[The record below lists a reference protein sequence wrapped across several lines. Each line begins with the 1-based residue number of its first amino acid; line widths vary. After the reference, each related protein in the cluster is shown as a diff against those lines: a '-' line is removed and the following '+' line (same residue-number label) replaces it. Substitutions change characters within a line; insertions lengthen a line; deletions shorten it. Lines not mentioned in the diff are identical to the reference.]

1 MRIWLP
7 YSLLTACLTVVWLL
21 LNQTLAAA
29 HWLLG
34 FWIAVAAALGYAS
47 LRPPRT
53 PVRRL
58 RVALGLALVV
68 AADIVRSNLAVARIV
83 IHPRAR
89 GRTAG
94 FLDIPLQLRSPA
106 GLATLACIVTATPG
120 TAWAGYDSSRGVLTL
135 HILDLI
141 DESEWIVVIK
151 ERYERRL
158 LEIFP

>member
-1 MRIWLP
+1 MRTWLP

-21 LNQTLAAA
+21 LTQTLAAA

-58 RVALGLALVV
+58 RVVLGLAFVV
-68 AADIVRSNLAVARIV
+68 TADIVRSNLAVARIV
-83 IHPRAR
+83 IHARTR
-89 GRTAG
+89 GRSAG
-94 FLDIPLQLRSPA
+94 FLDIPLELRSPA

-120 TAWAGYDSSRGVLTL
+120 TAWAGYDSSSGVLTL

-141 DESEWIVVIK
+141 DESEWIAVIK
-151 ERYERRL
+151 ERYECRL

>member
-1 MRIWLP
+1 MRTWLP
-7 YSLLTACLTVVWLL
+7 YSLLTVSLAVVWLL
-21 LNQTLAAA
+21 LNQTLAPA
-29 HWLLG
+29 HGLLG
-34 FWIAVAAALGYAS
+34 VWIAVAAGLGYAA

-58 RVALGLALVV
+58 RIAFVLAFAVLT
-68 AADIVRSNLAVARIV
+68 DIVRSNLAVARIV
-83 IHPRAR
+83 IHPHGR
-89 GRTAG
+89 GRRPG
-94 FLDIPLQLRSPA
+94 LVDIPLELRSPA

-141 DESEWIVVIK
+141 DQNEWIAVIK